1 MISYMRGEVVELNE
15 NQVVV
20 EVRDIGYRLFIS
32 AREAAA
38 MPAIGES
45 VKLHTYFHVREDA
58 MQLYGFLTRDDLEI
72 FKLLINVNGIG
83 PKAALGVLSALSA
96 DDLRFAVLADDV
108 KAITKAPG
116 IGTKTA
122 QKLILELRDKLSLE
136 EAFEKRLE
144 ANKVDMKNAI
154 LATDARGEAVQAL
167 VALGYSN
174 ADSLRAVK
182 QVELSEGMD
191 TEEILRSALKNI
203 AFR

>member
-144 ANKVDMKNAI
+144 ANKVDMKNAL